1 MSLTLTTLSLNDLRQ
16 KRWLWLFSMSLI
28 LVAVGLA
35 SLAIGARPIPL
46 NEVITALFSPE
57 LTKPEHIVVNTLRI
71 PRLYAGLFT
80 GSALAISGLLFQ
92 TVLRNGLADPGIIGI
107 NAGASFSVVIAI
119 WLFGLTATSD
129 LGFASLLG
137 AGIATLVI
145 VLISQLG
152 NSQTHTTRLILIGV
166 ALSAILSA
174 MTSTV
179 LFLSQESLNIFR
191 FWIVGS
197 LSSGTG
203 AQGPYIIS
211 LLPIYSIGMI
221 IAVASLR
228 GLAVLQLGEDL
239 AKSLG
244 QSPTLIR
251 CLSLTAAAILAGIA
265 TAVTGPIGFLGLVVP
280 HIARAIVGIH
290 LGYMFLCS
298 IILGPIIL
306 ISADVIG
313 RLILPQGEVQ
323 AGIVMAVIGSIVFI
337 LVVRK
342 MKVVTT

>member
-1 MSLTLTTLSLNDLRQ
+1 MRH
-16 KRWLWLFSMSLI
+16 KRGIWLISMSLI
-28 LVAVGLA
+28 LLMIGLISLAVG
-35 SLAIGARPIPL
+35 SRTIPL
-46 NEVITALFSPE
+46 NDVINALVSPD

-80 GSALAISGLLFQ
+80 GSALAIAGLIFQ
-92 TVLRNGLADPGIIGI
+92 TVLRNGLADPGVIGI
-107 NAGASFSVVIAI
+107 NAGASFSVVLAI
-119 WLFGLTATSD
+119 WFFDLSASSD

-137 AGIATLVI
+137 AAIATLVI
-145 VLISQLG
+145 VSINQLG
-152 NSQTHTTRLILIGV
+152 SAQTHTTRLILIGA
-166 ALSAILSA
+166 ALSAILGA

-179 LFLSQESLNIFR
+179 LFLSQESMNVFR
-191 FWIVGS
+191 FWVVGS

-203 AQGPYIIS
+203 EQGVYIRSI
-211 LLPIYSIGMI
+211 LPIYALGLITAIASIK
-221 IAVASLR
+221 
-228 GLAVLQLGEDL
+228 GLSALQLGEEL

-251 CLSLTAAAILAGIA
+251 CLALSSATILAGIA

-280 HIARAIVGIH
+280 HIARAIMGLH

-298 IILGPIIL
+298 LILGPIVL
-306 ISADVIG
+306 LSADVIG
-313 RLILPQGEVQ
+313 RLILPKGEIQ
-323 AGIVMAVIGSIVFI
+323 AGIVMAVLGGMVFI